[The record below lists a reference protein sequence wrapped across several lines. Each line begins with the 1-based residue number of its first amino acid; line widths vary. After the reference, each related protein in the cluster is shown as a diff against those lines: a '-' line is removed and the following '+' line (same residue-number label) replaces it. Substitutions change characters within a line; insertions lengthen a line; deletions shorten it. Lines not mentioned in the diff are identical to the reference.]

1 MSIFASFKDG
11 NYYLHDFNYMAL
23 STIVPGFDEKLINVI
38 DTEDTDDLAR
48 KIAEIVYIIFEE
60 CYLCSEKNK
69 KAEWY
74 IFKNHHWENIDEIL
88 VEKNISKN
96 IKEFCQKYKF
106 MLDVK
111 QYELHNKRLHP
122 IPDISAIEILNQ
134 RIEKLDKIIYAI
146 GSITFS
152 KKIYKE
158 CIILF
163 FDQEFKLNC
172 DTKPLLCFTN
182 GVLDLNTGEFRPGKF
197 SDYCTISCSY
207 DFISEEDKKED
218 FRLNKFLEEIFPNPE
233 MRNRFLTQIC
243 HCIFKMHLY
252 KSPLQEVGDSER
264 INFSTFFTNRDRSGL
279 STVIH
284 FLKKCFEEYCIQVPH
299 IDSEKSAHHS
309 LFESSPSL
317 FERFS
322 KRKILFLSETNL
334 EKTIETIS
342 SLEEVPGKFIV
353 AIRKFDFESVPDQN
367 HLKIFPRVEFESV
380 FVSEIDKNFAVPVDR
395 ESQVLNKTFHCN
407 PHITEELSDLKSAFI
422 RLLLQHRMKILK

>member
-38 DTEDTDDLAR
+38 DTEDTNDLAR

-122 IPDISAIEILNQ
+122 IPDISAIQIVDQ
-134 RIEKLDKIIYAI
+134 RIEKLGKIIYGM
-146 GSITFS
+146 GSVSFS

-158 CIILF
+158 CIMLF
-163 FDQEFKLNC
+163 FDQEFNLNR

-182 GVLDLNTGEFRPGKF
+182 GVLDLTTGEFRSGKF
-197 SDYCTISCSY
+197 SDYCTISCNY
-207 DFISEEDKKED
+207 DFIVEEEKKED

-233 MRNRFLTQIC
+233 MRYRFLTQIC
-243 HCIFKMHLY
+243 YAIFDKALY
-252 KSPLQEVGDSER
+252 QNQIQGDP
-264 INFSTFFTNRDRSGL
+264 NGNLFPAFFTNRDRSGL
-279 STVIH
+279 STIIH
-284 FLKKCFEEYCIQVPH
+284 FLMKCFGEYCIRLPH
-299 IDSEKSAHHS
+299 ISSKKTADFSLYETTSS
-309 LFESSPSL
+309 LFD
-317 FERFS
+317 RS
-322 KRKILFLSETNL
+322 KQKKILLLSETNL
-334 EKTIETIS
+334 DKALETIY
-342 SLEEVPGKFIV
+342 SLRGVPGKFVV
-353 AIRKFDFESVPDQN
+353 AIRKFDFES
-367 HLKIFPRVEFESV
+367 S
-380 FVSEIDKNFAVPVDR
+380 SE
-395 ESQVLNKTFHCN
+395 
-407 PHITEELSDLKSAFI
+407 
-422 RLLLQHRMKILK
+422 